1 MLNTVDKLREK
12 PESYRM
18 KIAFI
23 VAAIIAGI
31 IFIVWLS
38 VVGLRFGQEAEVVRK
53 QDSPSLVAGVK
64 EGFSEV
70 FEEGREQFDK
80 SRRELEGIFQQ

>member
-1 MLNTVDKLREK
+1 MLNTIEKLREK

-18 KIAFI
+18 KIVFTIAAS
-23 VAAIIAGI
+23 VAGV

-38 VVGLRFGQEAEVVRK
+38 VVGVRFGGGDERVVEQEG
-53 QDSPSLVAGVK
+53 SSLVAGVK
-64 EGFSEV
+64 SGFSEV
-70 FEEGREQFDK
+70 FESSREQFDE